1 MKLFLSVHNDNNKRV
16 EGIRDM
22 KRGILCLFILFIF
35 SITSSVHERAN
46 SMDLHEVIPEEAI
59 RLRILANSDAEED
72 QRIKLLVRDRV
83 RDYITELVHDIDEIE
98 SARKT
103 IEDHLPELEAI
114 VKTTL
119 NEENVSMSYSVE
131 YGRDI
136 LFPDK
141 VYGHL
146 FYPAGSYEAVLITL
160 GAGEGKNWWCV
171 LFPPLC
177 FIDFSNE
184 ETVAQAEE
192 VEFEDE
198 QTEEVEVKFF
208 LLEWLGLS

>member
-1 MKLFLSVHNDNNKRV
+1 MKQLLSVHNDKYKMV
-16 EGIRDM
+16 EGIRTM
-22 KRGILCLFILFIF
+22 RRAILCLFILFIF
-35 SITSSVHERAN
+35 TITSSVHERAN
-46 SMDLHEVIPEEAI
+46 SMKLYEMIPEEAI
-59 RLRILANSDAEED
+59 RLRILANSDTETD

-83 RDYITELVHDIDEIE
+83 RDYITELVHEIDHIE
-98 SARKT
+98 NARNM

-114 VKTTL
+114 VRTTL
-119 NEENVSMSYSVE
+119 HEEGVAMTYSVE

-141 VYGHL
+141 VYGNL
-146 FYPAGSYEAVLITL
+146 FYPAGSYEAVLVTL
-160 GAGEGKNWWCV
+160 GAGEGTNWWCV

-192 VEFEDE
+192 AEFEDE
-198 QTEEVEVKFF
+198 EHEEVEVKFF